1 MVLAVNLTQGLG
13 YFMIPSQMWSAAL
26 DRYGA
31 VGVLPSL
38 VTDEGAAIL
47 AIVLIAGLVRFRAP

>member
-1 MVLAVNLTQGLG
+1 MNLTQGLG